1 MAESPGQISA
11 LSRPTFEVF
20 AQLFSS
26 NSNAKN
32 QQDGTGP
39 PFLQIYP
46 KSHSADAGPERLGF
60 KAREEGEPVV
70 LQGGA
75 GS

>member
-1 MAESPGQISA
+1 MTESPGQISA
-11 LSRPTFEVF
+11 LSCPTFEVF

-26 NSNAKN
+26 HAKT
-32 QQDGTGP
+32 QQDGTQP

-60 KAREEGEPVV
+60 KAGEEGEPVV